1 MSSRSDTEYSEP
13 FRRIDAK
20 TAASFQRPKPR
31 PLDRVERALNGS
43 LCETQLT
50 EDEWDRFAAIR
61 DQAYRN
67 KRDWQL
73 SVTGP
78 GVKCVS
84 PGASRRLAEILDDL
98 PPMPYLGIHTMQGLA
113 RARRKFRD
121 RVTREVHFFLADM
134 IRAVPAT
141 GEPIGEWIGWHLA
154 AFFRISPLVLAVEFP
169 ESQELNSFVA
179 TNATHAFSHEKLRD

>member
-13 FRRIDAK
+13 FRQVDAK
-20 TAASFQRPKPR
+20 TAANFQRPKPR

-43 LCETQLT
+43 LCETELS
-50 EDEWDRFAAIR
+50 EDEWDRLAAIR
-61 DQAYRN
+61 DQSYRN
-67 KRDWQL
+67 KRDWRL

-78 GVKCVS
+78 GFKCVS
-84 PGASRRLAEILDDL
+84 PAAARRLAEILDDL
-98 PPMPYLGIHTMQGLA
+98 PPVPYLAIHTMQGLA
-113 RARRKFRD
+113 RARRKFKD

-141 GEPIGEWIGWHLA
+141 REPLEEWIGRHLA
-154 AFFRISPLVLAVEFP
+154 AFFRISPLVLAVELP

-179 TNATHAFSHEKLRD
+179 TNASQAFLHEKLRD